1 MNEINHDDLTPAERE
16 EFEKLPMEKI
26 PSRILEERTV
36 RALKDRGLIRSAPS
50 HMARLQPWMA
60 AAAVAASVA
69 LFVSGMLVGQVMGT
83 KQTVDTLAA
92 IYPDATQRAAAVV
105 QATGSEHAAALERL
119 VAATSSDPAQREM
132 AREVALASF
141 WAAAEE
147 IVRLAPDDP
156 VAARILQEFGR
167 GEETGGS
174 QDATRNVVWF

>member
-36 RALKDRGLIRSAPS
+36 RALKDRGLIRSATGR
-50 HMARLQPWMA
+50 MARLQPWMA

-69 LFVSGMLVGQVMGT
+69 LFVSGMLIGQMMGT

-92 IYPDATQRAAAVV
+92 IYPDATQRAAAMV

-119 VAATSSDPAQREM
+119 VDAASSDPGQREM
-132 AREVALASF
+132 AREVALAAF

-156 VAARILQEFGR
+156 LAARILQEFGR
-167 GEETGGS
+167 GEETEAS
-174 QDATRNVVWF
+174 QDETRNVVWF

>member
-1 MNEINHDDLTPAERE
+1 MNEINRDDLTPAERE
-16 EFEKLPMEKI
+16 EFEKLPMEKM

-36 RALKDRGLIRSAPS
+36 RALKDRGLIRSAPA
-50 HMARLQPWMA
+50 HVARLRPWMG

-83 KQTVDTLAA
+83 RQTVDTLAA
-92 IYPDATQRAAAVV
+92 IYPDATQRAAAMV

-119 VAATSSDPAQREM
+119 VAAASSDPEQREM
-132 AREVALASF
+132 AREVALSAF

-156 VAARILQEFGR
+156 LAARILQEFGR
-167 GEETGGS
+167 GGQTEGEE
-174 QDATRNVVWF
+174 AARNVVWF